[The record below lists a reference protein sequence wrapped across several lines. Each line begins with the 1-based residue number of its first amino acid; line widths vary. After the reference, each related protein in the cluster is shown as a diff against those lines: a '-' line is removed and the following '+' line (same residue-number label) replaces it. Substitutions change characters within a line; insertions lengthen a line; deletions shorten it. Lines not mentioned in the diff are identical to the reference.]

1 MYVHRPTEEGARE
14 CPYENAELEVTEEF
28 VRKRWEIE
36 LRAKKRVFFLFPKSR
51 MRKAEFVLGFA
62 VILRAPFDRAGSTG
76 NRPNPTNNDRDMAE
90 LPKVN

>member
-1 MYVHRPTEEGARE
+1 MRSN
-14 CPYENAELEVTEEF
+14 ENAELEVTEEF

-36 LRAKKRVFFLFPKSR
+36 LRAKKAHFLFPKSR
-51 MRKAEFVLGFA
+51 MRKAGFVLGFA
-62 VILRAPFDRAGSTG
+62 VILGAPFDRAGSTG